1 MNNEIIKLSKIS
13 KIYNETSKNI
23 EVLKNINLSIN
34 KGDIISL
41 TGPSGSGKSTLL
53 HIIALLDQPTSGEV
67 FFKKRSFSKS
77 SDKEKDLVRRSG
89 ISIIYQQNNLLN
101 DFTTVENVA
110 IPLVNNGNKWN
121 NSIKDAEKILSM
133 VGLSRRLNHFPTELS
148 GGEQQRVAVAR
159 ALVFDPAVV
168 LMDEPLGALD
178 KNLRESMQYEI
189 KHIHESI
196 GVTVVYV
203 THDQSEALT
212 MSNRIAVFN
221 DGKVQQLSDPAE
233 LYEKP
238 VNSFVAEFIGE
249 NNTFNGEVTD
259 IAKDKCKVKLAN
271 SEILANPISVKSKGE
286 KTTVSLRP
294 ERALINPT
302 DKMDNM
308 FKGKIEEVIYH
319 GDHTRVRLNLLGSS
333 EFILKVP
340 NSTSNLELKVS
351 QDINIGW
358 DSNDAR
364 ALDPK

>member
-23 EVLKNINLSIN
+23 EVLKNINLLIN

-159 ALVFDPAVV
+159 ALITNPDLILA
-168 LMDEPLGALD
+168 DEPTGSLDRKTANDIFALFL
-178 KNLRESMQYEI
+178 KI
-189 KHIHESI
+189 
-196 GVTVVYV
+196 
-203 THDQSEALT
+203 
-212 MSNRIAVFN
+212 
-221 DGKVQQLSDPAE
+221 
-233 LYEKP
+233 
-238 VNSFVAEFIGE
+238 
-249 NNTFNGEVTD
+249 
-259 IAKDKCKVKLAN
+259 
-271 SEILANPISVKSKGE
+271 KSK
-286 KTTVSLRP
+286 K
-294 ERALINPT
+294 RAILYATHNRELSNKA
-302 DKMDNM
+302 DYK
-308 FKGKIEEVIYH
+308 
-319 GDHTRVRLNLLGSS
+319 LN
-333 EFILKVP
+333 IL
-340 NSTSNLELKVS
+340 
-351 QDINIGW
+351 DGNIIKK
-358 DSNDAR
+358 NE
-364 ALDPK
+364 